1 MRLKVR
7 TKIWIECDGKMA
19 LSGRRVQLLEA
30 IDELGS
36 IQAASRKMGW
46 PYRRAWGKIKEL
58 EETLGVPLLTTVI
71 GGHGG
76 GKSQLTDAAREYIR
90 RYHEFADGLDK
101 LIQERFERAFGKDF
115 DLREAGS
122 QG

>member
-1 MRLKVR
+1 LQLKVR

-36 IQAASRKMGW
+36 IQAASRKLGW
-46 PYRRAWGKIKEL
+46 PYRRAWGKIREL
-58 EETLGVPLLTTVI
+58 EQTLGVSLLATVV

-76 GKSQLTDAAREYIR
+76 GNARLTEAAREYIR
-90 RYHEFADGLDK
+90 RYHLFADGLDD
-101 LIQERFERAFGKDF
+101 LIRERFERAFG
-115 DLREAGS
+115 
-122 QG
+122 